1 MNKNNKKQGLSSY
14 FKNLS
19 DKDKVILCITSI
31 IIITILS
38 LKLVIIPSISNFSYN
53 RGKLLYIKGESNKY
67 RLYEQKNKDMNN
79 KIVDLQENYNKALKK
94 LPSKENTRQLLEDI
108 KKIATNN
115 SLSIK
120 SIAISEDGNDK
131 SNKFESFSE
140 ESNSVNTDILNKYA
154 SKLNFSTS
162 TFSISITGEVGKIH
176 NFIRDVENYERV
188 SDIVFVSIQKSSD
201 SATLNMQINFYNTKG
216 NEEISSNDEIS
227 DFEKNTN
234 EE

>member
-131 SNKFESFSE
+131 SNKFEFFSE